1 MIRNLYEQNIIIYIF
16 AGLCGLGILIRFI
29 VNLVY
34 KHLVKQSNNPGET
47 KNKMIKHMKLKFET
61 CFKLKIGVN
70 NVDTFVDK
78 GILQYRFCGILLST
92 WDNFGGQ
99 VLFLTLL
106 LVPISTVFG
115 VIYKCGQENVLLSGA
130 AGIVASAIL
139 IFVDKS
145 INLSAKKK
153 MIRLNLL
160 DFLENFCKVRL
171 EQEAYQPELIEQ
183 YRREYLQVAEAGK
196 QISAA
201 SDSRQSD
208 EPKDEL
214 NRRREARRKK
224 EEERKLQ
231 AKRREEEQRRNEQI
245 RREEE
250 KRRLE
255 ERKQL
260 AAKRREEELRRL
272 QEERKALEEKRAEMK
287 RQALEKKIDLEKKKQ
302 QEQDTEEKIHNLEEA
317 FGPPVDKA
325 SMNTVMQEQ
334 NESQGNSDRED
345 NLYTNE
351 EPNAPSSKL
360 SNVVEHSFEEIAA
373 ERERAEEDMNKSAA
387 VQAELGQKEKGISK
401 KSSVGKL
408 KLQGMSPQEERLIED
423 VLKEFFA

>member
-1 MIRNLYEQNIIIYIF
+1 
-16 AGLCGLGILIRFI
+16 
-29 VNLVY
+29 
-34 KHLVKQSNNPGET
+34 
-47 KNKMIKHMKLKFET
+47 
-61 CFKLKIGVN
+61 
-70 NVDTFVDK
+70 
-78 GILQYRFCGILLST
+78 
-92 WDNFGGQ
+92 
-99 VLFLTLL
+99 
-106 LVPISTVFG
+106 
-115 VIYKCGQENVLLSGA
+115 
-130 AGIVASAIL
+130 
-139 IFVDKS
+139 
-145 INLSAKKK
+145 
-153 MIRLNLL
+153 
-160 DFLENFCKVRL
+160 
-171 EQEAYQPELIEQ
+171 
-183 YRREYLQVAEAGK
+183 
-196 QISAA
+196 
-201 SDSRQSD
+201 
-208 EPKDEL
+208 
-214 NRRREARRKK
+214 
-224 EEERKLQ
+224 
-231 AKRREEEQRRNEQI
+231 
-245 RREEE
+245 
-250 KRRLE
+250 
-255 ERKQL
+255 
-260 AAKRREEELRRL
+260 
-272 QEERKALEEKRAEMK
+272 MK